1 LLHHADAK
9 DTDNMRL
16 LPDTRTLALVAALF
30 LGLSSS
36 LQAAGFHLAVPPF
49 LPQAEMK
56 AEYTKMTDYLG
67 KSIGAPIELVTNST
81 YLGYWEATRKGAG
94 YELVFDNAPM
104 IDFLVQRQ
112 NYTVLAKIAGVV
124 SQSLVTRSDVAILD
138 PQELLGKPVATIAS
152 PNLSALTLF
161 QMFPNPMRLP
171 DFKYA
176 NNAREA
182 IDMVLKGKVAAA
194 LVPTPIAIQ
203 YDNLNVVT
211 TSKQLPHLA
220 VAAAPTVPAEV
231 QAKIRQ
237 ALLQAGKTP
246 EGRAMLEM
254 LNTNGFEAASNATY
268 AGQAELLKGT
278 YGY

>member
-1 LLHHADAK
+1 
-9 DTDNMRL
+9 MRL
-16 LPDTRTLALVAALF
+16 LPDARTISLAAALF

-36 LQAAGFHLAVPPF
+36 LQAAGFRLAVPPF

-67 KSIGAPIELVTNST
+67 KSVGTPVELVTNST
-81 YLGYWEATRKGAG
+81 YLGYWDVTRKGAG
-94 YELVFDNAPM
+94 YEFVFDNAPM

-124 SQSLVTRSDVAILD
+124 SQSLVTRNDVAILD

-152 PNLSALTLF
+152 PNLSALVLF

-194 LVPTPIAIQ
+194 LVPTPIAIL
-203 YDNLNVVT
+203 YDDLNVVT
-211 TSKQLPHLA
+211 SSKQLPHLA
-220 VAAAPTVPAEV
+220 VAAAPSVPPEV
-231 QAKIRQ
+231 RERLRN
-237 ALLQAGKTP
+237 ALLQADKTP

-268 AGQAELLKGT
+268 AGHAELLRGT

>member
-1 LLHHADAK
+1 
-9 DTDNMRL
+9 MRL
-16 LPDTRTLALVAALF
+16 LPNVPTLALAAALF

-36 LQAAGFHLAVPPF
+36 LQADGFRLAVPPF

-56 AEYTKMTDYLG
+56 AQYTKMTDYLS
-67 KSIGAPIELVTNST
+67 KSVGAPVDLITNST
-81 YLGYWEATRKGAG
+81 YLGYWDVMRKGAG
-94 YELVFDNAPM
+94 YELVLDNAPM

-124 SQSLVTRSDVAILD
+124 SQSLVTRDDAAILD
-138 PQELLGKPVATIAS
+138 PQELIGKPVATIAS
-152 PNLSALTLF
+152 PNLSALMLF
-161 QMFPNPMRLP
+161 QMFPNPLRLP

-194 LVPTPIAIQ
+194 LVPTPIAIL
-203 YDNLNVVT
+203 YDDLNVVT
-211 TSKQLPHLA
+211 SSKQLPHLA
-220 VAAAPTVPAEV
+220 IAAAPTVPADV

-237 ALLQAGKTP
+237 ALLQADKTP
-246 EGRAMLEM
+246 EGRAMLKM
-254 LNTNGFEAASNATY
+254 LNTKGFEAASNATY
-268 AGQAELLKGT
+268 AGHAELLKGT

>member
-1 LLHHADAK
+1 MSTQK
-9 DTDNMRL
+9 DTDNMRF
-16 LPDTRTLALVAALF
+16 LPDARALSLVAALF
-30 LGLSSS
+30 LGFSSS
-36 LQAAGFHLAVPPF
+36 LQAAGFRLAVPPF

-67 KSIGAPIELVTNST
+67 KNIGTPVELVTSSS
-81 YLGYWEATRKGAG
+81 YLGYWDTMRKGAG

-124 SQSLVTRSDVAILD
+124 SQSLVTREDTAILD

-152 PNLSALTLF
+152 PNLSALVLF

-182 IDMVLKGKVAAA
+182 IDMVLKGKVVAA
-194 LVPTPIAIQ
+194 LVPTPIAIL

-211 TSKQLPHLA
+211 SSKQLPHLA
-220 VAAAPTVPAEV
+220 IAAAPSVPADV

-237 ALLQAGKTP
+237 ALLQADKTP
-246 EGRAMLEM
+246 EGRAMLDM
-254 LNTNGFEAASNATY
+254 LNTSGFEAASNATY
-268 AGQAELLKGT
+268 AGHAELLKGT

>member
-1 LLHHADAK
+1 
-9 DTDNMRL
+9 MRL
-16 LPDTRTLALVAALF
+16 LPDARTFSLAAALF
-30 LGLSSS
+30 LGLSGS
-36 LQAAGFHLAVPPF
+36 LQAAGFRLVVPPF

-56 AEYTKMTDYLG
+56 AEYTKMTDYLS

-81 YLGYWEATRKGAG
+81 YLGHWDAMRKGAG
-94 YELVFDNAPM
+94 YEIVFDNAPM

-112 NYTVLAKIAGVV
+112 NYTVLAKIAGVI
-124 SQSLVTRSDVAILD
+124 SQSLVTRNDVMIFD

-182 IDMVLKGKVAAA
+182 IDMVRKGKVEAA
-194 LVPTPIAIQ
+194 LVPTPIAIL
-203 YDNLNVVT
+203 YDDLNVVT

-220 VAAAPTVPAEV
+220 VAAAPSVPTEV
-231 QAKIRQ
+231 RERLRQ
-237 ALLQAGKTP
+237 ALLQADKTP
-246 EGRAMLEM
+246 EGRAMLQM
-254 LNTNGFEAASNATY
+254 LNTTGFEAATNATY
-268 AGQAELLKGT
+268 AGYAELLKGT

>member
-1 LLHHADAK
+1 
-9 DTDNMRL
+9 MRL
-16 LPDTRTLALVAALF
+16 LPDTRTLTLLALLF

-36 LQAAGFHLAVPPF
+36 LQAAGFRLAVPPF

-56 AEYTKMTDYLG
+56 TEYGKMADYLSQSVG
-67 KSIGAPIELVTNST
+67 TPVELITSSSYLAYWDMMRKGGGHELV
-81 YLGYWEATRKGAG
+81 L
-94 YELVFDNAPM
+94 DNAPM
-104 IDFLVQRQ
+104 IDFLIQRQ
-112 NYTVLAKIAGVV
+112 NYQVLAKINGVV
-124 SQSLVTRSDVAILD
+124 SISLVTRGDNALLD
-138 PQELLGKPVATIAS
+138 PSELVGKPVATIAS
-152 PNLSALTLF
+152 PNLSALVLF

-194 LVPTPIAIQ
+194 LVPTPIAIL

-211 TSKQLPHLA
+211 TSKQVPHLA
-220 VAAAPTVPAEV
+220 VAVAPTVPADV

-237 ALLQAGKTP
+237 ALLQADKTP
-246 EGRAMLEM
+246 EGRAMLKT
-254 LNTNGFEAASNATY
+254 LNTSGFEPATNATY
-268 AGQAELLKGT
+268 AGYAELLKGT